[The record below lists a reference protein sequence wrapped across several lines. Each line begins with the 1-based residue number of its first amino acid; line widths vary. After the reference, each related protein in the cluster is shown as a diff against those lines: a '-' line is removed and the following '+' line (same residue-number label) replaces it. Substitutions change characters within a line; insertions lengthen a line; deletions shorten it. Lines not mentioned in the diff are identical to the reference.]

1 MLRVSEEHAGLRAD
15 AYLALHLPFLSRTRV
30 KQKIQT
36 GESLLNGRRYASSAR
51 LSRGD
56 EIVVSWRK
64 IPEVNPAPDLAVLYE
79 DDDLIAVD
87 KPAGVAAHPSGRIQT
102 GTAIQFIRSRLAGET
117 ARRLQAGDA
126 SFYPNLVNRLDR
138 FTSGVMLAAKHRNAL
153 AAMHLLAARGMIS
166 KTYLL
171 VVEGT
176 VDRDAGRIELPIGQ
190 DAESGIGV
198 KMRVRPD
205 GAASVTEYRV
215 RKRFEGHTL
224 LDAFPL
230 TGRQHQVRLHF
241 ASMGH
246 PVWGDLIYKD
256 ERLFMKYLA
265 NGCKT
270 DDALPPRHLLHAE
283 RAVFIHPM
291 SGKKIEIV
299 SGLPRDFLEIMERL
313 YRPGALSGSIGSD
326 HAAGELLK
334 HPH

>member
-1 MLRVSEEHAGLRAD
+1 VLRVSKEHEGLRAD

-51 LSRGD
+51 LSEGD
-56 EIVVSWRK
+56 EIAVSWRK
-64 IPEVNPAPDLAVLYE
+64 IPEIRPAPDLAVLYE

-87 KPAGVAAHPSGRIQT
+87 KPAGVAAHPSGRIQA
-102 GTAIQFIRSRLAGET
+102 GTAIQFIRFRLAGET

-138 FTSGVMLAAKHRNAL
+138 YTSGIILAAKHRNAL
-153 AAMHLLAARGMIS
+153 VAMHALAARGMIA
-166 KTYLL
+166 KTYIV

-176 VDRDAGRIELPIGQ
+176 IERDAGRIELSIGQ
-190 DAESGIGV
+190 DSGGAIGV

-205 GAASVTEYRV
+205 GVACVTEYRV
-215 RKRFEGHTL
+215 SRRFGGHTL
-224 LDAFPL
+224 LAAFPL

-241 ASMGH
+241 ASIGH

-265 NGCKT
+265 NGCKI
-270 DDALPPRHLLHAE
+270 DDTLPPRHLLHAE
-283 RAVFIHPM
+283 RASFIHPM
-291 SGKKIEIV
+291 NGRKIEIV
-299 SGLPRDFLEIMERL
+299 SGLPRDFLEIMETL
-313 YRPGALSGSIGSD
+313 
-326 HAAGELLK
+326 
-334 HPH
+334 

>member
-1 MLRVSEEHAGLRAD
+1 VDTPPDTPPPTLLRVSEEHAGLRAD
-15 AYLALHLPFLSRTRV
+15 AYLALRLPFLSRTRV

-51 LSRGD
+51 LSGGD
-56 EIVVSWRK
+56 EIAVSWRK
-64 IPEVNPAPDLAVLYE
+64 VPEIHPAPDLAVLFE
-79 DDDLIAVD
+79 DDDLFAVD

-102 GTAIQFIRSRLAGET
+102 GTAIQSIRSRLAAET

-126 SFYPNLVNRLDR
+126 GFYPNLVNRLDR
-138 FTSGVMLAAKHRNAL
+138 YTSGIILAAKHRDAL
-153 AAMHLLAARGMIS
+153 AGMHALAARGMIG
-166 KTYLL
+166 KTYLV

-176 VDRDAGRIELPIGQ
+176 VDRDAGRIERSIGQ
-190 DAESGIGV
+190 DTESGIGV

-205 GAASVTEYRV
+205 GAACVTEYRV
-215 RKRFEGHTL
+215 RKRFKGHTL
-224 LDAFPL
+224 LAAFPL

-241 ASMGH
+241 SSMGH

-270 DDALPPRHLLHAE
+270 DETLPPRHLLHAE

-291 SGKKIEIV
+291 TGKKVEIV
-299 SGLPRDFLEIMERL
+299 SELPRDFLEIMETL
-313 YRPGALSGSIGSD
+313 
-326 HAAGELLK
+326 
-334 HPH
+334 